1 MLNLKKID
9 KITYKQIDIM
19 KHTIGFNRG
28 RIRGTKY
35 RRYAP
40 YRNYFDAGPADIASI
55 ESLVEIGLMKEY
67 RKNWF
72 AVTDDGREFLEL
84 VTGVNILEEQ
94 NQRHA
99 NPAHCHDTA
108 GCWCSSGLFVA

>member
-1 MLNLKKID
+1 MLNLKKIGNV
-9 KITYKQIDIM
+9 TYKQIDIM

-40 YRNYFDAGPADIASI
+40 YRNYFNAGPTDIVDI
-55 ESLVEIGLMKEY
+55 EDLVEIGLIEEY

-72 AVTDDGREFLEL
+72 EVTDDGKEFLRL
-84 VTGVNILEEQ
+84 VTGVTILEDE
-94 NQRHA
+94 
-99 NPAHCHDTA
+99 T
-108 GCWCSSGLFVA
+108 

>member
-9 KITYKQIDIM
+9 NITYKQIDIM

-40 YRNYFDAGPADIASI
+40 YRNYFEASSTDIADIKELAK
-55 ESLVEIGLMKEY
+55 IGLMKEY
-67 RKNWF
+67 RKNCF
-72 AVTDDGREFLEL
+72 EVTDDGREFLEL
-84 VTGVNILEEQ
+84 VTGVTILEEE
-94 NQRHA
+94 
-99 NPAHCHDTA
+99 T
-108 GCWCSSGLFVA
+108 